1 MKQRK
6 AFLLLL
12 GLIACVFN
20 SYTSDANSIANGFVN
35 GTTGSPLGGFGA
47 GALKFN
53 ANNGSFALM
62 TQPPADAYDFKLIP
76 KAGFQFYVQRESEV
90 IFSDKM
96 TAHEVDGR
104 PQDDAIW
111 PLHKVNFGRISGIQ
125 IDMTGFSP
133 VDNKNYD
140 RMSLPY
146 AFYELTLTNLEKS
159 AAEAA
164 IALQWTSAKDSFE
177 YIAGEGI
184 ASSSLAIFASCP
196 DSKAVLSAGEH
207 SGLSFRLSGQCTP
220 DFQKSNQATVAI
232 KIKLKANQTKKL
244 RFVVAWYDTTD
255 PEMAYYFNLC
265 KNAQEVADLG
275 LQYFDDLQKN
285 ARSLVERFRASNLPD
300 WYKNQTLN
308 TLASLTTNSMYKK
321 DGRIA
326 FAEGQWTCFGTMDQM
341 WHARQI
347 VAQYL
352 PFFAWQELRY
362 WARTQMNNGQI
373 HHDFNLMGDKNEK
386 AKRSVMVDWDDTE
399 HSDYRNIQKWIDLNC
414 ALIVST
420 YEAYQITANTEEFDF
435 MWPYLKKA
443 AQRILDQ
450 VQLYGNSEYPYTF
463 DTSENSYDAGG
474 DPNPFNAAFSAVAY
488 KVMTLLAK
496 EKGEFDLVEK
506 YTAALQTVVNSFEK
520 RYLTQEG
527 FKTGKHCES
536 YSGGQ
541 WLAFHLKLG
550 ELWDAEKID
559 FIIQQLDNY
568 YHPFFRGLGYEK
580 GTYDEWTPYIL
591 THYGGLLLNTRR
603 GDQWWFMQKDAYLRQ
618 YMNRDKVFDHPLN
631 ILPVV
636 KEPKWIATNISSDK
650 QYISMPALW
659 RNYYDMIGYFRD
671 SRTNELWIKPVL
683 PADLNHTLENA
694 LFISPEGFGSISCT
708 ESGTSFQ
715 NKEILIKT
723 DFRLPV
729 SALYLEDIFGENVT
743 VKINGKP
750 VSYQRVGQGY
760 ARELVVK
767 WNGTI
772 KKKGLKISVSG
783 DAGSPPP
790 ALPQQPLLEDKV
802 IGVTEATSINAYEF
816 IEAEAADKTAGVN
829 VLKEDQRTCIA
840 SCNNFDYIEFTRVD
854 FGSKGASAFTA
865 LVASPQDGAIIEIVL
880 DDVAGQI
887 IGNCSIPVTGG
898 FGSWETASCT
908 ITKTTGIHNV
918 ILRFSGSSADDLLHI
933 DKLRFLENNHSE
945 DGR

>member
-1 MKQRK
+1 MKQRTTL
-6 AFLLLL
+6 LLLL
-12 GLIACVFN
+12 GLFACIFN
-20 SYTSDANSIANGFVN
+20 SFSAGANSTENGLVN

-62 TQPPADAYDFKLIP
+62 TRTPADAYDFKLVP
-76 KAGFQFYVQRESEV
+76 KAGFQFYVQRESE
-90 IFSDKM
+90 IFFNDKM
-96 TAHEVDGR
+96 TAQIIDGR

-111 PLHKVNFGRISGIQ
+111 PLHQVNFGNVGDIQ
-125 IDMTGFSP
+125 INMTGFSA
-133 VDNKNYD
+133 VDNKDYD

-146 AFYELTLTNLEKS
+146 AFYEFTLKNTGKTEAN
-159 AAEAA
+159 AA
-164 IALQWTSAKDSFE
+164 IALQWTSIRDSFE
-177 YIAGEGI
+177 YIAGKGM
-184 ASSSLAIFASCP
+184 ASQSLAVFASCP
-196 DSKAVLSAGEH
+196 DSKAILSAGEH
-207 SGLSFRLSGQCTP
+207 SGIGFRLNGQCEA
-220 DFQKSNQATVAI
+220 DFQKNNQAKVAI
-232 KIKLKANQTKKL
+232 KIKLKANQTKTL
-244 RFVVAWYDTTD
+244 RFVVAWYDDTD

-265 KNAQEVADLG
+265 NNAQEAAQLG
-275 LQYFDDLQKN
+275 LINFDILQKN
-285 ARSLVERFRASNLPD
+285 ACSLVERFRESNIPD

-308 TLASLTTNSMYKK
+308 TLANLTTNSMYKK

-362 WARTQMNNGQI
+362 WARTQMKNGQI
-373 HHDFNLMGDKNEK
+373 HHDFNLMEGNSDK
-386 AKRSVMVDWDDTE
+386 AKRSVLVDWDDTE
-399 HSDYRNIQKWIDLNC
+399 HSDYRNIQKWVDLNC

-420 YEAYQITANTEEFDF
+420 YETYQITGDTEEFDF

-450 VQLYGNSEYPYTF
+450 VQLYGNSDFPYTF
-463 DTSENSYDAGG
+463 DNSENSYDAGG

-496 EKGEFDLVEK
+496 EKGELDLAEK
-506 YTAALQTVVNSFEK
+506 FTEALQTVVDSYQK
-520 RYLTQEG
+520 RYLTPEG

-536 YSGGQ
+536 FYGGQ

-550 ELWDAEKID
+550 ELWDAETSD
-559 FIIQQLDNY
+559 FVIQQLDSY
-568 YHPFFRGLGYEK
+568 YHPFSQGLGYEK

-603 GDQWWFMQKDAYLRQ
+603 VDQWWFMQKDSYQRQ
-618 YMNRDKVFDHPLN
+618 YLNRDKVFDHPLN
-631 ILPVV
+631 ILPIV

-671 SRTNELWIKPVL
+671 RRTNELWIKPLL
-683 PADLNHTLENA
+683 PAELNHTLENA
-694 LFISPEGFGSISCT
+694 LFISPEGFGNISCT
-708 ESGTSFQ
+708 ESGLYYQ
-715 NKEILIKT
+715 NKEILVKT
-723 DFRLPV
+723 DFPMKV
-729 SALYLEDIFGENVT
+729 STLYLADNFGENVS

-750 VSYQRVGQGY
+750 VSYQRIGQGY
-760 ARELVVK
+760 AKELAIK
-767 WNGTI
+767 WDGTI
-772 KKKGLKISVSG
+772 KNKGIKISVSG
-783 DAGSPPP
+783 EAGSPPP
-790 ALPQQPLLEDKV
+790 ALPQQTLHEEEAPQL
-802 IGVTEATSINAYEF
+802 TEKKSVNAYEW
-816 IEAEAADKTAGVN
+816 IEAEAADKTAGIV
-829 VLKEDQRTCIA
+829 VSKENQRSWVA
-840 SCNNFDYIEFTRVD
+840 SCNNFDYIEFSQVD
-854 FGSKGASAFTA
+854 FGSNGASRFMA
-865 LVASPQDGAIIEIVL
+865 LVASPQKGVSIEIVL

-887 IGNCSIPVTGG
+887 IGNCSIPDTGG
-898 FGSWETASCT
+898 FQSWETASCA

-933 DKLRFLENNHSE
+933 DKFILIEKEHE
-945 DGR
+945 